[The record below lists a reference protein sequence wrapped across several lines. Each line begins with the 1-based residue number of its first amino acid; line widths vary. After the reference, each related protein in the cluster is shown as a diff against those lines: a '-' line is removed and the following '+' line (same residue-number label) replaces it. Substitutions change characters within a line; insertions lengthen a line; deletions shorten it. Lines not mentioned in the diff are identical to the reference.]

1 MVNWKEEVLARREDL
16 LEDLKELLRIPSVLD
31 ESTIEEGAPFGHEVK
46 RALDWMLATGER
58 DGFTSKNVDGYA
70 GHLEYGQGEELLGIL
85 CHLDVVPA
93 GGDHWTYGPFNPTLV
108 DGKLYA
114 RGAIDDKGPTMA
126 AYYALKI
133 VKELGLPLSKRI
145 RLIAGGDEESEWRCV
160 NHYFKHEEMPT
171 LGFAPDADFPIINAE
186 KGLYDGL
193 LIQGKPAQ
201 ASDTGYHLVRFE
213 GGERPNM
220 VPGHAQALL
229 RVVEVGTLETDFHSY
244 LEEQG
249 LTGTVKQETEG
260 LVLDVNGVAAH
271 AMEPDNGKNA
281 ALHLARFLNTLH
293 LDYNGRRYIQLVTH
307 MFRDSRG
314 VAIGVAASDETGD
327 LTINGGV
334 FRYAEEQGT
343 ASINIRYP
351 YTADFTERLQ
361 IIKEAAAGYGFELQT
376 RTHMTPHH
384 VDPNH
389 ELIKTLSAVY
399 ERHTNQSADLIAIG
413 GGTYARSLT
422 AGVAFGPVF
431 PGGPEVAHQV
441 DEYVDFDEL
450 LLAVAIYAEAIYE
463 LAK

>member
-1 MVNWKEEVLARREDL
+1 MVNWKEEVLTRREAL
-16 LEDLKELLRIPSVLD
+16 LTDLKELLRIPSILD
-31 ESTIEEGAPFGHEVK
+31 ETTIQEGAPFGLEVK

-58 DGFTSKNVDGYA
+58 DGFKTKNVDGYA
-70 GHLEYGQGEELLGIL
+70 GHLEYGQGEELLGLL

-93 GGDHWTYGPFNPTLV
+93 GGDSWTYGPFNPTLA

-114 RGAIDDKGPTMA
+114 RGAIDDKGPTIA

-171 LGFAPDADFPIINAE
+171 IGFAPDADFPIINAE

-201 ASDTGYHLVRFE
+201 TADTGYHLVTFV

-220 VPGHAQALL
+220 VPGHATAT
-229 RVVEVGTLETDFHSY
+229 VHVAEHGSIESSFHAY

-249 LTGTVKQETEG
+249 LTGTVKQTAEG
-260 LVLDVNGVAAH
+260 LVFDVFGVAAH

-281 ALHLARFLNTLH
+281 ALHLARFLSTLH
-293 LDYNGRRYIQLVTH
+293 LDYNGRRYIELVMH

-314 VAIGVAASDETGD
+314 VALGVAASDETGD

-334 FRYAEEQGT
+334 FRYEEGQGT
-343 ASINIRYP
+343 TSLNIRYP
-351 YTADFTERLQ
+351 HSADFTERLQ
-361 IIKEAAAGYGFELQT
+361 LIKEAALAYGFDLQT
-376 RTHMTPHH
+376 RTHMPPHH
-384 VDPNH
+384 VDPEH
-389 ELIKTLSAVY
+389 ELIQTLSAVY
-399 ERHTNQSADLIAIG
+399 ERHTNQKADLIAIG

-441 DEYVDFDEL
+441 DEYVDFEEL